1 MCNIRTGDDR
11 DQWAAFKERTNET
24 IGGELHLAKLSDSVP
39 IA

>member
-1 MCNIRTGDDR
+1 MRNIRTGGDHG
-11 DQWAAFKERTNET
+11 QWAPFKERTNEI